1 MRTKALLGTTVVAL
15 TVVLSACSTGGDA
28 AEEPMTTPT
37 ASQEEPMASPS
48 ASQDE
53 SMTDASMMALTGTF
67 AGLNDKSVA
76 GTFMIEGTTITLE
89 GFSSDEGPDL
99 HLYLANG
106 TDEASVDA
114 GVELGTVV
122 WDEASQTF
130 ELGDADASGFSH
142 LVVHCDKANATFGAA
157 TLG

>member
-1 MRTKALLGTTVVAL
+1 MA
-15 TVVLSACSTGGDA
+15 
-28 AEEPMTTPT
+28 TPT
-37 ASQEEPMASPS
+37 ASQDEEMMTPS
-48 ASQDE
+48 ASPDE
-53 SMTDASMMALTGTF
+53 AMTEAPMMALSGAF
-67 AGLNDKSVA
+67 EGLNDKSVA
-76 GTFMIEGTTITLE
+76 GTFMIDGTTIMLE

-114 GVELGTVV
+114 GVELGTVA
-122 WDEASQTF
+122 WDESSQTF